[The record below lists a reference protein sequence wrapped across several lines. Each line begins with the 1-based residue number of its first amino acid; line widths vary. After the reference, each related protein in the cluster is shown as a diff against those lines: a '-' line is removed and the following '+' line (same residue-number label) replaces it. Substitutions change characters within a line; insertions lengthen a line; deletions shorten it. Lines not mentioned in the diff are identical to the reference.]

1 MEPVDLSSPLL
12 RLDQPTPA
20 DAETIFA
27 YCQDPLFEKYLTV
40 PWPYTRAHADS
51 FIAEYVPGGWASDLE
66 YTWAVRAADAPE
78 LLGVIGFRV
87 PDASLG
93 YWLGAPH
100 RGRGLIPEAQR
111 LVIDWVFAN
120 GIVSTVNWQCL
131 VGNMPSS
138 RTAWRAGF
146 TFTGEA
152 PAVQVH
158 RDGTYP
164 PAGGPGSR
172 SRERPPPC
180 RCTATARTRRPGTGA
195 CAPPTT
201 GRRSPAGRPASP
213 ASGCPLP
220 PRLPRLPRLRSPRR
234 YGLTGLANASS
245 WASLQGMRGANSGQP
260 SFSGSSAPESH
271 GPLAAFR
278 RIS

>member
-1 MEPVDLSSPLL
+1 MGPPPRAERRPRRRGRQRHAGARLRPRRPASPPLAVEPVDLSSPLL

-120 GIVSTVNWQCL
+120 GIVSTINWQCL

-164 PAGGPGSR
+164 PAWHGRLRATDDRAPKPGW
-172 SRERPPPC
+172 
-180 RCTATARTRRPGTGA
+180 
-195 CAPPTT
+195 
-201 GRRSPAGRPASP
+201 PAGVA
-213 ASGCPLP
+213 G
-220 PRLPRLPRLRSPRR
+220 
-234 YGLTGLANASS
+234 
-245 WASLQGMRGANSGQP
+245 
-260 SFSGSSAPESH
+260 
-271 GPLAAFR
+271 
-278 RIS
+278 